1 MTVTVTM
8 VKHKKISVD
17 VSRSDLSEPEIAD
30 SDSDNSVDKQALQQV
45 EVKSSG
51 PPHSTKNQSR
61 T

>member
-1 MTVTVTM
+1 M